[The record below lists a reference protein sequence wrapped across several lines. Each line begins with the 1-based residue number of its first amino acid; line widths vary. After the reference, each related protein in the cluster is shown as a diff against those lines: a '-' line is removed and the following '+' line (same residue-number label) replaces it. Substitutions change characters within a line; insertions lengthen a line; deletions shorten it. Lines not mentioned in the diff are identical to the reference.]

1 MTYIWKEWIEQSRGK
16 GIWLSL
22 SVVIL
27 LSLFILLQS
36 HSFPSELGF
45 QVFLTSLYH
54 MSVYLLPLLSLFI
67 ASYAVMQEKEQKN
80 LLILLTKKESYR
92 KFFLKKSLAVQS
104 VTLSIFTG
112 WYFFFAIPIKFFLG
126 FDLKSFLAFLL
137 TTSVLLIIFNQIGLL
152 LGSVCST
159 RLQLV
164 GANIFTWFLLI
175 FLIDLVFLY
184 FLPSVNDQNIMVF
197 SLFYFLDPL
206 HALPFYLETTLGL
219 FSLDHLSRLMDR
231 MVWMSP
237 GSFVGLNLI
246 IWLLATFELAVWF
259 HSKGDK

>member
-27 LSLFILLQS
+27 LSVFILLQS
-36 HSFPSELGF
+36 RSFPSELGF
-45 QVFLTSLYH
+45 QVFLLSLYH
-54 MSVYLLPLLSLFI
+54 MNVYLLPLLCLFI
-67 ASYAVMQEKEQKN
+67 GSYAVMQEKDQKT

-104 VTLSIFTG
+104 VTLSIFIG
-112 WYFFFAIPIKFFLG
+112 WYFFFAIPAKFLLG
-126 FDLKSFLAFLL
+126 FDLQSFLAFLL
-137 TTSVLLIIFNQIGLL
+137 SISVLFMIFNQIGLL
-152 LGSVCST
+152 LGSICST
-159 RLQLV
+159 RMQLV
-164 GANIFTWFLLI
+164 GANIFSWFLLI

-184 FLPSVNDQNIMVF
+184 FLPSVNDQNIVVF
-197 SLFYFLDPL
+197 SIFYFLDPL
-206 HALPFYLETTLGL
+206 HTLPFYLETTLGL
-219 FSLDHLSRLMDR
+219 FSLDHLSRMMER

-237 GSFVGLNLI
+237 IGFVGLNLV
-246 IWLLATFELAVWF
+246 IWLVGTFELAVRF